1 MFRCLNKLSLL
12 VNSKMINTC
21 IKQLNEDEQKEL
33 LVELDIPKL
42 IEKLIL
48 VLSIFHDKSCP
59 INDFKFMFN

>member
-1 MFRCLNKLSLL
+1 
-12 VNSKMINTC
+12 MINTC

-33 LVELDIPKL
+33 LAELDIPKL
-42 IEKLIL
+42 IEIFIL